1 MKKMKNEK
9 IQHINL
15 NKLKLD
21 FKNPRLPIAPSS
33 EDTIIKWMLEDASI
47 LELMLAIGQN
57 GFFIGEA
64 LLVMKDNDKFIVLEG
79 NRRLTALKILDNPKL
94 ATIRQRKIEQ
104 ILDETIHKNIVDIPC
119 IIFEKRE
126 DILKYLGYRHVTG
139 VKSWGILAKAKYL
152 YHLKDMSNEKNL
164 KKQARELAK
173 QIGSRSD
180 YVIRLITGYE
190 IYKIIEDNGFY
201 KIPKLDKTTFHFNY
215 IADAL
220 RYENINLFIGINLDS
235 DIPSEK
241 LDKKNL
247 NNLIHWFFEKN
258 SQNRSRVLGDSDNLQ
273 KLNKLLS
280 NSEVTKKFIDG
291 LSLEEAYNLV
301 EVDSGTFTE
310 ELYSSLQELK
320 TAHSYIHQIQKHNDR
335 DIEILGEIVNLCKVI
350 KNTINSKDDD
360 WTL

>member
-1 MKKMKNEK
+1 MDTK
-9 IQHINL
+9 IQYINL
-15 NKLKLD
+15 YKLKLD
-21 FKNPRLPIAPSS
+21 FKNPRLPIIPSTE
-33 EDTIIKWMLEDASI
+33 EDIIEWMLEDASI

-64 LLVMKDNDKFIVLEG
+64 LLVIKDGDDFIVLEG
-79 NRRLTALKILDNPKL
+79 NRRLTALKILDNPQL
-94 ATIRQRKIEQ
+94 ATIRKRKIEQ
-104 ILDETIHKNIVDIPC
+104 ILDETIYKDIVDIPC
-119 IIFEKRE
+119 IIFKKRE

-152 YHLKDMSNEKNL
+152 YKLKEMNRENNL
-164 KKQARELAK
+164 KKQSRELAK

-190 IYKIIEDNGFY
+190 IYKIIENNNFY
-201 KIPKLDKTTFHFNY
+201 KIPKLDKTTFYFNY

-220 RYENINLFIGINLDS
+220 RYENINIFIGINLDS
-235 DIPSEK
+235 DKPLEK
-241 LDKKNL
+241 LDNQNLKNL
-247 NNLIHWFFEKN
+247 IYWFFEKN
-258 SQNRSRVLGDSDNLQ
+258 SQNRSRVLGDSNNLQ
-273 KLNKLLS
+273 KLNKILS
-280 NSEVTKKFIDG
+280 NSEVTNKFIDG

-301 EVDSGTFTE
+301 EVDSGTFTA

-320 TAHSYIHQIQKHNDR
+320 TAHSYIHQIKKHNDR
-335 DIEILGEIVNLCKVI
+335 DIEILVEIVNLCKVI